1 MTKLKVGM
9 IVIAP
14 EITADYL
21 TPGKEYIIIELWGVT
36 GKGFMI
42 YDDNHRITYCRI
54 EHCANLTDNDWIIKP
69 ETTPQ

>member
-21 TPGKEYIIIELWGVT
+21 TPGKEYTIIKVDS
-36 GKGFMI
+36 
-42 YDDNHRITYCRI
+42 DDFFYT
-54 EHCANLTDNDWIIKP
+54 ESDNWIVIFTRLYGSAHLNGHDWIIKP